1 MKEIYEASSGMG
13 EVSES
18 TLKFSG
24 KGKIKNNNLF
34 TSISKALGLFFA
46 SQMVSMI
53 LITVYLVHTNFTKIE
68 TADGVGYNFS
78 LGMSEIFSTNSILIL
93 LLSEI
98 FMIAVFV
105 LYARFKE
112 NLSLQSLGFVRKNMP
127 VSYLAGGAGA
137 ALSMLVLALICKIG
151 RAHV

>member
-1 MKEIYEASSGMG
+1 MKEIYEASSRMG

-18 TLKFSG
+18 ALKTYG
-24 KGKIKNNNLF
+24 KDKKTNNNLF
-34 TSISKALGLFFA
+34 ISISKAVGLFFA
-46 SQMVSMI
+46 SQMFSMI
-53 LITVYLVHTNFTKIE
+53 LITVYLVHTNFTKKE
-68 TADGVGYNFS
+68 TAEGVGYNFS
-78 LGMSEIFSTNSILIL
+78 LGMSEILSTNSILIL

-98 FMIAVFV
+98 FMIAIFV

-137 ALSMLVLALICKIG
+137 DLQGNGGNGVYT
-151 RAHV
+151 